1 MNKLYNYMN
10 KLCTFLSK
18 FRCIN
23 ICNFFTETK
32 TDVEKDT
39 IISVIAH
46 I

>member
-1 MNKLYNYMN
+1 MN

-23 ICNFFTETK
+23 ICNFFWETEV
-32 TDVEKDT
+32 DVEKDT

>member
-1 MNKLYNYMN
+1 MN

-18 FRCIN
+18 FRCKSID
-23 ICNFFTETK
+23 ICNFFKETK
-32 TDVEKDT
+32 KNNVATDT

>member
-1 MNKLYNYMN
+1 MDYLF
-10 KLCTFLSK
+10 TFLCK
-18 FRCIN
+18 FKCIN

>member
-23 ICNFFTETK
+23 ICNFFTET
-32 TDVEKDT
+32 EEPDT
-39 IISVIAH
+39 NISLVIVT